1 MFHGIKNILIILLIG
16 ILASGMPIYASNI
29 NLSTLLP
36 NITPAKD
43 VVAVTAEQN
52 IISSNHVQIIFGFS
66 PKSKTNNFNFFFDE
80 SEPFTI
86 ELSSNNEQVANL
98 SLDTLVSSG
107 DYKAMEFYNNDAQYI
122 TFEFEQKSWIYRTAL
137 II

>member
-43 VVAVTAEQN
+43 VVAVTA
-52 IISSNHVQIIFGFS
+52 
-66 PKSKTNNFNFFFDE
+66 SK
-80 SEPFTI
+80 I
-86 ELSSNNEQVANL
+86 
-98 SLDTLVSSG
+98 
-107 DYKAMEFYNNDAQYI
+107 
-122 TFEFEQKSWIYRTAL
+122 
-137 II
+137 